1 MVFSVKC
8 TDQGFMMIR
17 ASRFVTSHLKDSL
30 SKWFQSLNLD
40 EAKKTTFS
48 ERKEE
53 KLKKCLFHNSSSQ

>member
-1 MVFSVKC
+1 
-8 TDQGFMMIR
+8 MIR